1 MNSISSSKLL
11 AILKLYSPQT
21 FFMLISN
28 TMSIIDQIVT
38 WLEHLSQTIN
48 LQLFVIIGSFLEE
61 IIAPIPSPFVM
72 TTTAALA
79 QTQNY
84 VFLQLAIIILVASVA
99 KTVSSFLIY
108 FAADKLEDVVVG
120 KFGKYIGVSHKLI
133 EQIGGFLTGT
143 WVDDFLMI
151 LARAL
156 PFIPTSLVSVGAG
169 VIKYS
174 KKSFIITTFL
184 GVIIRNSFYLW
195 VGYVGITQLE
205 HMWQQAKGNL
215 FFMTILIVT
224 CLLVLY
230 SLLKLKDHLFEKL
243 MELKK

>member
-1 MNSISSSKLL
+1 
-11 AILKLYSPQT
+11 
-21 FFMLISN
+21 
-28 TMSIIDQIVT
+28 MSIIDQIIT
-38 WLEHLSQTIN
+38 WLENLSQTIN
-48 LQLFVIIGSFLEE
+48 LQLFVVIGSFLEE

-79 QTQNY
+79 QAQNY
-84 VFLQLAIIILVASVA
+84 VFLQLAVVILVASAA

-108 FAADKLEDVVVG
+108 LAADKLEDVVVG

-143 WVDDFLMI
+143 WVDDFLMV

-205 HMWQQAKGNL
+205 HIWQEIKGHP
-215 FFMTILIVT
+215 FFIAVAVVSLV
-224 CLLVLY
+224 LVLY
-230 SLLKLKDHLFEKL
+230 ALLKLKDHLFEKFIN
-243 MELKK
+243 LKKSTKKTQ

>member
-1 MNSISSSKLL
+1 
-11 AILKLYSPQT
+11 
-21 FFMLISN
+21 
-28 TMSIIDQIVT
+28 MSIIDQIIT
-38 WLEHLSQTIN
+38 WLENLSQTIN
-48 LQLFVIIGSFLEE
+48 LQLFVVIGSFLEE

-79 QTQNY
+79 QAQNY
-84 VFLQLAIIILVASVA
+84 VFLQLAVVILVASAA

-108 FAADKLEDVVVG
+108 LAADKLEDVVVG

-143 WVDDFLMI
+143 WVDDFLMV

-205 HMWQQAKGNL
+205 HIWQEIKGHP
-215 FFMTILIVT
+215 FFIAIAVV
-224 CLLVLY
+224 LLVLVLY
-230 SLLKLKDHLFEKL
+230 ALLKLKDHLFEKFIN
-243 MELKK
+243 LKKSTKKTQ

>member
-1 MNSISSSKLL
+1 MLLSK
-11 AILKLYSPQT
+11 P
-21 FFMLISN
+21 
-28 TMSIIDQIVT
+28 MSIIDQIIT
-38 WLEHLSQTIN
+38 WLENLSQTIN

-72 TTTAALA
+72 TTAAALA
-79 QTQNY
+79 QAQNY
-84 VFLQLAIIILVASVA
+84 VFLQLATIIIVASIA
-99 KTVSSFLIY
+99 KTVSSCLIY
-108 FAADKLEDVVVG
+108 LAADKLEDVVVG

-174 KKSFIITTFL
+174 KKSFVITTFL

-195 VGYVGITQLE
+195 VGYVGWHQIET
-205 HMWQQAKGNL
+205 MWLLHRNNPWFIA
-215 FFMTILIVT
+215 
-224 CLLVLY
+224 LLVIGVLV
-230 SLLKLKDHLFEKL
+230 LLKALMKIKDHLFDK
-243 MELKK
+243 MMDLKKDKKKSLKVTE

>member
-1 MNSISSSKLL
+1 MLL
-11 AILKLYSPQT
+11 
-21 FFMLISN
+21 SN
-28 TMSIIDQIVT
+28 PMSIIDQIIT

-48 LQLFVIIGSFLEE
+48 LQLFVVIGSFLEE

-79 QTQNY
+79 QAQNY
-84 VFLQLAIIILVASVA
+84 VFLQLATIVIVASLA

-108 FAADKLEDVVVG
+108 LAADKLEDMVVG
-120 KFGKYIGVSHKLI
+120 KLGKYIGVSHKLI

-169 VIKYS
+169 VIKYH
-174 KKSFIITTFL
+174 KKSFVITTFL
-184 GVIIRNSFYLW
+184 GVMIRNAFYLW
-195 VGYVGITQLE
+195 VGYVGWHQIE
-205 HMWQQAKGNL
+205 NL
-215 FFMTILIVT
+215 WLTHKDNPWFIV
-224 CLLVLY
+224 LSIIGGLVL
-230 SLLKLKDHLFEKL
+230 LKAFIKIKDHMFDK
-243 MELKK
+243 MMSLKKDKKKSSKIIE

>member
-1 MNSISSSKLL
+1 
-11 AILKLYSPQT
+11 
-21 FFMLISN
+21 
-28 TMSIIDQIVT
+28 MSIIDQIVT
-38 WLEHLSQTIN
+38 WLENLSQTIN
-48 LQLFVIIGSFLEE
+48 LQLFVVIGAFLEE

-79 QTQNY
+79 QAQNY
-84 VFLQLAIIILVASVA
+84 VFLQLMLIVLVASIA
-99 KTVSSFLIY
+99 KTISSFLIY
-108 FAADKLEDVVVG
+108 LAADKLEDVVVD
-120 KFGKYIGVSHKLI
+120 KLGKYIGVSHKLI

-174 KKSFIITTFL
+174 KKSFMITTFL

-205 HMWQQAKGNL
+205 HVWQEVKGHP
-215 FFMTILIVT
+215 FFIAIVAIL
-224 CLLVLY
+224 LALVLY
-230 SLLKLKDHLFEKL
+230 SLLKLKDHLFEKFIN
-243 MELKK
+243 LKKSSKKAK

>member
-1 MNSISSSKLL
+1 MLLSK
-11 AILKLYSPQT
+11 S
-21 FFMLISN
+21 
-28 TMSIIDQIVT
+28 MSIIDQIIT
-38 WLEHLSQTIN
+38 WLENLSQTIN
-48 LQLFVIIGSFLEE
+48 LQLFVVIGSFLEE
-61 IIAPIPSPFVM
+61 IVAPIPSPFVM

-79 QTQNY
+79 QAQNY
-84 VFLQLAIIILVASVA
+84 VFLQLALIILVASVA
-99 KTVSSFLIY
+99 KTISSCLIY
-108 FAADKLEDVVVG
+108 LAADKLEDLVVDRL
-120 KFGKYIGVSHKLI
+120 GKYIGVSHKLI

-195 VGYVGITQLE
+195 VGYVGWHQIET
-205 HMWQQAKGNL
+205 MWLSHRNNPWFIA
-215 FFMTILIVT
+215 
-224 CLLVLY
+224 LLVISVLI
-230 SLLKLKDHLFEKL
+230 LVKALMKIKDHLFEKFINS
-243 MELKK
+243 KKSSKKIK

>member
-1 MNSISSSKLL
+1 
-11 AILKLYSPQT
+11 
-21 FFMLISN
+21 
-28 TMSIIDQIVT
+28 MSIIDQIVT
-38 WLEHLSQTIN
+38 WLENLSQTIN
-48 LQLFVIIGSFLEE
+48 LQLFVVIGAFLEE

-79 QTQNY
+79 QAQNY
-84 VFLQLAIIILVASVA
+84 VFLQLMLIVLVASIA
-99 KTVSSFLIY
+99 KTISSFLIY
-108 FAADKLEDVVVG
+108 LAADKLEDVVVD
-120 KFGKYIGVSHKLI
+120 KLGKYIGVSHKLI

-174 KKSFIITTFL
+174 KKSFMITTFL

-205 HMWQQAKGNL
+205 HVWQEVKGHP
-215 FFMTILIVT
+215 FFIAIVAIL
-224 CLLVLY
+224 LALVLY
-230 SLLKLKDHLFEKL
+230 SLLKLKDHLFEKFIN
-243 MELKK
+243 LKKSSKK